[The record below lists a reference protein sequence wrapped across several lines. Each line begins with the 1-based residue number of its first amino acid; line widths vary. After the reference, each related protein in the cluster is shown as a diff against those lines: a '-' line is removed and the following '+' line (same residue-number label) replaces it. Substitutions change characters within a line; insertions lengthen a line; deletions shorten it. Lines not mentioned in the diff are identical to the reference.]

1 MVRHN
6 HCEES
11 ESMKYV
17 MNFLKDERGQDLVE
31 YTLLL
36 AFVALA
42 SAALFIGAGGSVS
55 GIWNVANSRLA
66 EANASATAGGS

>member
-1 MVRHN
+1 M
-6 HCEES
+6 
-11 ESMKYV
+11 ML
-17 MNFLKDERGQDLVE
+17 NFLRDEQGQDLIE

-55 GIWNVANSRLA
+55 GIWNVANSRLGA
-66 EANASATAGGS
+66 ANVAAGS